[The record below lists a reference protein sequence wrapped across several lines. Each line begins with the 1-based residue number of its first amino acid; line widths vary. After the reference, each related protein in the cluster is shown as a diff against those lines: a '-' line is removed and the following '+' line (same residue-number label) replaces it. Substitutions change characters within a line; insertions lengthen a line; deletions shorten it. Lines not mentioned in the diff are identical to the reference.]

1 MPRSAFP
8 PNRARAFWSSVVLTP
23 DAQPTAN
30 DSELLVIGP
39 SLWARVRNGVMTFHG
54 DIDLVTER
62 QFRCTVTTQARR
74 AGGQLVVDFTALNFL
89 DSGGIGALYAM
100 AKDPEIAISV
110 RVASGSIVDRV
121 LVFSGMDRILPIERV
136 EPGVPPTADVA

>member
-1 MPRSAFP
+1 MLNSDAPERGADLI
-8 PNRARAFWSSVVLTP
+8 VL
-23 DAQPTAN
+23 
-30 DSELLVIGP
+30 GP
-39 SLWARVRNGVMTFHG
+39 SLWARVSDGVMTMHG

-62 QFRCTVTTQARR
+62 QFRCTATAQALR
-74 AGGQLVVDFTALNFL
+74 AGGPLVIDFTALNFL